1 MANNDTTATNSGWV
15 CSAYIEAAEPG
26 DLTGDGVVNVNDLL
40 AVINA
45 WGPCPPAPQACP
57 ADIAPSPTPD
67 GVINVNDL
75 LMVINNWG

>member
-40 AVINA
+40 
-45 WGPCPPAPQACP
+45 
-57 ADIAPSPTPD
+57 
-67 GVINVNDL
+67 
-75 LMVINNWG
+75 MVINNWG